1 MTKCA
6 KCGKDVENKAVE
18 IIKGKVYCLSCARKV
33 KLK

>member
-18 IIKGKVYCLSCARKV
+18 IINGEIHCLSCARK
-33 KLK
+33 KKRK